1 MGEAF
6 YTSRKTFLLI
16 GHAAGE
22 SRDVLRR
29 NLTRLCQAQGL
40 SMGSLT
46 ASDGLAFIQAV
57 ASGCQVICLEE
68 SVPECPAAASFAAT
82 AALSGYALTMRR
94 LSQQGSGKSLCKL
107 YCMQAGQESL
117 LAAAIIAPILFRE
130 TIFGLPRQHSA
141 GGLQVAPAQPQ
152 QADANGVAPLMLAG
166 QPHEPADA
174 SSGQTQ
180 QLLRTTPQHCNGHD
194 RQRRDN
200 EEGGLPP
207 SAGEQH
213 DPKDAGCL
221 GKDAAA
227 PDASGIE
234 PSSARGGA
242 AGREENPAADGPD
255 EQQPDG
261 PDAGLPHPGVAQP
274 ADEQTEVVDLISDS
288 DDERANV
295 PASQAAAPR
304 TGQAVPP
311 KGGREEALRGAGAAR
326 RSARISSQCESDAGE
341 SNEEQRRSKR
351 PKAWLK
357 GHRKREPKAEPP
369 KAKKSRLGKAPQ
381 TPAAPAARQSKPNPV
396 KARAA
401 AASGKRVA
409 KPKPPPPQTQVQ
421 QLKKPQVRQDP
432 KDSKAGGVTG
442 AQIARCLIK
451 VPQDE
456 SSEWSSEAEG
466 ADQPLEQEDGA
477 VQSSKAP
484 VKTTP
489 VGAAKAET
497 AQPPSSAARPAGKTP
512 APTPQHPPK
521 AQAAEKHGTPLPQSA
536 AKVEN
541 AKAVTP
547 PQAPA
552 SSTAP
557 ASVKPE
563 DSPIKSRVPY
573 SEADVVALLAA
584 FEQNRCSQAA
594 SQSPAKKCKR
604 EDKGKGKMSEM
615 PRDPGQPGPS
625 NAVYCTPAEEVD
637 FSDDD
642 SEGWDLMSGLL

>member
-1 MGEAF
+1 
-6 YTSRKTFLLI
+6 
-16 GHAAGE
+16 
-22 SRDVLRR
+22 
-29 NLTRLCQAQGL
+29 
-40 SMGSLT
+40 
-46 ASDGLAFIQAV
+46 
-57 ASGCQVICLEE
+57 
-68 SVPECPAAASFAAT
+68 
-82 AALSGYALTMRR
+82 
-94 LSQQGSGKSLCKL
+94 
-107 YCMQAGQESL
+107 
-117 LAAAIIAPILFRE
+117 
-130 TIFGLPRQHSA
+130 
-141 GGLQVAPAQPQ
+141 
-152 QADANGVAPLMLAG
+152 MLAG

-311 KGGREEALRGAGAAR
+311 KGEPFTLRIVPHATQHTPSYLRLEKQCSACGMMLNGIRLADDGQRRCSQLSPRRDLNVYKAEGQQDALSTIHLLMGSGLVVAGGREEALRGAGAVR
-326 RSARISSQCESDAGE
+326 RSAQISSQCESDAGE

-357 GHRKREPKAEPP
+357 GHRKREPKPEPP